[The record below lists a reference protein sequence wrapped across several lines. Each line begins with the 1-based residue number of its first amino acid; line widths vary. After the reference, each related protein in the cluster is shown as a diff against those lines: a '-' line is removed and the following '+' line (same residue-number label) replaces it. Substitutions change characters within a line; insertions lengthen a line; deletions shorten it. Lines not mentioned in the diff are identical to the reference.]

1 MVLNLKRFFD
11 LPGETKSFDYQV
23 PLESLEQYKGCTF
36 VSPIAIKGALTNRA
50 GIVTIDN
57 TVTFTLKH
65 NCDRCLKEFTR
76 EYSFDFSHILVRSTN
91 HQNDEFIVC
100 ADSKLDVDELAIS
113 DLLLQL
119 PSKTLCKDDCKG
131 LCCHCGAD
139 LNIGECSCAKE

>member
-11 LPGETKSFDYQV
+11 IPGETKSIDYAIS
-23 PLESLEQYKGCTF
+23 PENLEQYKACTF
-36 VSPIAIKGALTNRA
+36 VSPVAVKGNLVNRA
-50 GIVTIDN
+50 GIVTIDIS
-57 TVTFTLKH
+57 VTFTLKH
-65 NCDRCLKEFTR
+65 ICDRCLKEFTR
-76 EYSFDFSHILVRSTN
+76 EYSYDFSHILVSSTN
-91 HQNDEFIVC
+91 HQDDEFIVC
-100 ADSKLDVDELAIS
+100 PDCKLDLDELAIS